1 MNFYLNLNLQTKNQL
16 YINNKNIINNN
27 FKDSSI
33 HFNQNIELNN
43 SIKKDYV
50 KFPILDTKRQVKFI
64 WDTWSNFNGNNFKI
78 YTNSQNIIIF
88 KIIPKMLIS
97 FLYFCRDNYQYRFK
111 NLTDIYCFEIFKA
124 ISNQKGSQILKEM
137 QIYYYLLSPSQGLRC
152 RVDYLLAD
160 YHKNSIHSITKIFPG
175 ANWVERE
182 IFDLQGVFFK
192 GHPDL
197 RRILTDYGFSSFPL
211 KKQYN
216 LNQFLNKV

>member
-1 MNFYLNLNLQTKNQL
+1 MNFYLNLKSKNNNQL
-16 YINNKNIINNN
+16 YCNNKKTFINN
-27 FKDSSI
+27 FKDFGVHLNYEAYS
-33 HFNQNIELNN
+33 QNNINKN
-43 SIKKDYV
+43 FI

-78 YTNSQNIIIF
+78 YTNAQNIIIF
-88 KIIPKMLIS
+88 KITPKMLIS

-124 ISNQKGSQILKEM
+124 ISQQKSSQILKEM
-137 QIYYYLLSPSQGLRC
+137 QLYYYLLSPSQGLRC
-152 RVDYLLAD
+152 RVDYLLTD
-160 YHKNSIHSITKIFPG
+160 FHKNSIHSITKIFPG

-182 IFDLQGVFFK
+182 IFDLQGIFFK

-216 LNQFLNKV
+216 LNQFLNKI